1 MTTTAATIVALN
13 NATVALNATIK
24 ATVDASAAAGA
35 EITYVDVTAGF
46 AGHGIG
52 SERPFLHG
60 SGPEALHPTAR
71 GYRVYA
77 QALTRALVY
86 C

>member
-52 SERPFLHG
+52 SERPFLHAG
-60 SGPEALHPTAR
+60 GPEALHPTAR

-77 QALTRALVY
+77 QALTRALIY

>member
-1 MTTTAATIVALN
+1 MA
-13 NATVALNATIK
+13 
-24 ATVDASAAAGA
+24 ASAAAGV
-35 EITYVDVTAGF
+35 EISYVDVTAGF

-52 SERPFLHG
+52 SERPFLHAT
-60 SGPEALHPTAR
+60 GPEALHPTAR

-77 QALTRALVY
+77 KALTRALVY